1 MLAFWN
7 AAVPFVGSG
16 CTASAA
22 GDLGNSSEL
31 GGEGRAC
38 RRGTRPVKKNVTIVH
53 VLGHASGR
61 AASECRGRAAT
72 MGWMILLSF
81 SVVLR
86 VLHRMNKSF
95 VLPVLPVLR
104 RQPAACCVGYPHP
117 RAACTNQ
124 TRRKAP
130 IRLQSARI
138 GWLSVACLLVGLGS
152 FQGGLS
158 ARVTRGAELQYPIS
172 IVVAQDGTVYL
183 ADRNLPGIFRGSE
196 GKLTVLFQAS
206 KRFRTPLN
214 AVRCVALDRDGKLLA
229 GDSAARNL
237 FRFDESGKP
246 VPVTKETGGLGQIGI
261 PMSIAVDSQGTLFVS
276 DLEIQRIVKIP
287 AGSDQPVEV
296 AEIAGCRGLCI
307 DSQDRLWVVSTTQN
321 QLHRIGPDG
330 KKEVIVAGR
339 PFEFPHT
346 VVVASDGTAYVCDG
360 YAKAIWKV
368 VEGSAPTK
376 LVEGAPF
383 QNPVGMTLQGDRLWI
398 ADPRVPGVFQVDF
411 AGQITPLPLK
421 SADD

>member
-1 MLAFWN
+1 MNETCLL
-7 AAVPFVGSG
+7 AVPQ
-16 CTASAA
+16 
-22 GDLGNSSEL
+22 
-31 GGEGRAC
+31 
-38 RRGTRPVKKNVTIVH
+38 
-53 VLGHASGR
+53 
-61 AASECRGRAAT
+61 
-72 MGWMILLSF
+72 
-81 SVVLR
+81 
-86 VLHRMNKSF
+86 
-95 VLPVLPVLR
+95 
-104 RQPAACCVGYPHP
+104 RQPAVGGAGNPDSLTASWKHSDLTSP
-117 RAACTNQ
+117 TS
-124 TRRKAP
+124 
-130 IRLQSARI
+130 LESARI
-138 GWLSVACLLVGLGS
+138 GWLRAACLLAGLGL
-152 FQGGLS
+152 FLGGGAAS
-158 ARVTRGAELQYPIS
+158 ETRGAELQYPLS
-172 IVVAQDGTVYL
+172 IVIAQDGTIFL

-214 AVRCVALDRDGKLLA
+214 AVRCVALDRDGNLLA
-229 GDSAARNL
+229 GDSAARNV

-287 AGSDQPVEV
+287 AGGDQPVEV
-296 AEIAGCRGLCI
+296 AEIAGCRGLYV

-321 QLHRIGPDG
+321 QLHRISPDG

-376 LVEGAPF
+376 LVAEAPF
-383 QNPVGMTLQGDRLWI
+383 QNPVGMTLHGDRLWV

-411 AGQITPLPLK
+411 AGQITPIPLK
-421 SADD
+421 SADE